1 MRQSA
6 RRVLTDSSDLRSSRG
21 DFSLPGGS
29 YSLTAVPAK
38 AEASA
43 TGLELSVN
51 SWTAV
56 DESGSERVNHT
67 PNSML

>member
-29 YSLTAVPAK
+29 YSLTGFLQ

-51 SWTAV
+51 
-56 DESGSERVNHT
+56 
-67 PNSML
+67 